1 MKMGRN
7 LTNTTETEESTQ
19 PVSQTGSEKREE
31 AQPSSETAIVAGP
44 SISPEAP
51 AETAGSSATPRKSQ
65 GTQTARIESLK
76 RAIQQGEYRPLPEE
90 IADALI
96 YEMTTEGRPDL
107 AGLENN
113 MDPLDTVRA
122 GSRGSATGNIN
133 PRPGSSATPRRR
145 TALHVASNGS
155 LAENPA
161 TMEKDFSDGNAQDGG
176 QGNENRSEDQRVG
189 GRQTNEDTMNDEQMK
204 NEPINRSA

>member
-7 LTNTTETEESTQ
+7 LTNTTEPDESTQ
-19 PVSQTGSEKREE
+19 PVSQTGSEMREE
-31 AQPSSETAIVAGP
+31 AQPPSGTATVEGP

-51 AETAGSSATPRKSQ
+51 AETAGLSATPRKSQ

-113 MDPLDTVRA
+113 TNPLDTVRA
-122 GSRGSATGNIN
+122 GSEGQ
-133 PRPGSSATPRRR
+133 RPGLCIPGRDRLRRPAVEPRFTLRPTAASRKTRRQRKKTPR
-145 TALHVASNGS
+145 TAMRQTVDRG
-155 LAENPA
+155 
-161 TMEKDFSDGNAQDGG
+161 M
-176 QGNENRSEDQRVG
+176 RVG
-189 GRQTNEDTMNDEQMK
+189 VK
-204 NEPINRSA
+204 ISALAASRRMRIR